1 MEIADLNSI
10 FGLFGVVIL
19 SVYYKIRELVENN
32 PITVLTIIGTIIG
45 ITSALIVY
53 HSIKACFKYSKRKED
68 KIIDDDFSMNY
79 VDPESL
85 VPSKDGKKNRKSI
98 KRDTRKESIISMTA
112 GSDFSFDRF
121 ASTRV

>member
-53 HSIKACFKYSKRKED
+53 HSIKTCFKYSKRKED
-68 KIIDDDFSMNY
+68 KITDDESSMNY

-85 VPSKDGKKNRKSI
+85 VPRKSSKNNRKSI